1 MLGKK
6 ATADN
11 LQIGPILTLIGM
23 IDLHKAKLRDN
34 SILSLSPVAIQRFE
48 KSILVNASI
57 NESFFCCLCVC
68 IFSIYFNKRSIILCY
83 FFVGVRLS
91 DARA

>member
-57 NESFFCCLCVC
+57 NIIFF
-68 IFSIYFNKRSIILCY
+68 IYTYLYFQFILISAVLYCDI